1 MSSRLL
7 FYLLCGLILLNC
19 KKEKVEPYSVTHTL
33 TVDGTDGGTV
43 NSVGGNYP
51 AGAEVRII
59 ATPNN
64 YYQFTGWSNG
74 STENPLVLTIDRDI
88 NLVANFVKKNFS
100 LNVLITGGGNVEEQI
115 IASSKGTDYLAESQI
130 RLTANAIEGWEF
142 LSWSGDQNSNENPI
156 EVTLNST
163 KTIMATFVEN
173 ADEVETSEN
182 QGIVLAAD
190 GPGDT
195 YALIT
200 SVLAPGYNPIETPDC
215 NHTEFGNHIDEVY
228 DEILQKHVFQFHI
241 HPTPDNDRCINFDR
255 QRNEIKTYDQSPE
268 NLLGSENETVIY
280 IWKFKLAEGFQSSQ
294 KFTHIHQLKS
304 VGGNYSSM
312 PMYTLTTRKSNPDRL
327 ELRYAETD
335 RQITLKQTDLAPLI
349 NRWITVR
356 ETIQYSTNGYYT
368 IELTDGI
375 SGASLFTYTNENSI
389 NWRPGAEFVRPKWG
403 VYRSLIYSEDLRN
416 EIVRFADFQIIE
428 LP

>member
-1 MSSRLL
+1 MASRLL
-7 FYLLCGLILLNC
+7 FYLLCALILSNC

-43 NSVGGNYP
+43 NSVGGNYS
-51 AGAEVRII
+51 AGAEVRLI

-100 LNVLITGGGNVEEQI
+100 LSVLITGEGNVEEQI
-115 IASSKGTDYLAESQI
+115 IASGKGTDYTAESQI
-130 RLTANAIEGWEF
+130 RLTANALEGWEF
-142 LSWSGDQNSNENPI
+142 SSWSGDQNSNQNPT

-228 DEILQKHVFQFHI
+228 DEILQKYVFQFHI
-241 HPTPDNDRCINFDR
+241 HSTPDNDRCINFDR

-280 IWKFKLAEGFQSSQ
+280 TWKFKLAEGFQSSP

-312 PMYTLTTRKSNPDRL
+312 PMYTLTTRKSNPNRL

-335 RQITLKQTDLAPLI
+335 QQITLKQTDLAPLI

-356 ETIQYSTNGYYT
+356 ETIQYSTNGHYT
-368 IELTDGI
+368 IELTDVI

-389 NWRPGAEFVRPKWG
+389 NWRPAAEFVRPKWG
-403 VYRSLIYSEDLRN
+403 VYRSLIYPEDLRD